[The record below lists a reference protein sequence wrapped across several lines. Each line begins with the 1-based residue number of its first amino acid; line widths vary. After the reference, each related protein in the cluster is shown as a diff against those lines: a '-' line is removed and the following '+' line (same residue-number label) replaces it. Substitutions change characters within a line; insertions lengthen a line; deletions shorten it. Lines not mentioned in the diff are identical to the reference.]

1 MPDSEKRRRLPRLL
15 PALVAAAFVLLHV
28 VGYPATRFSNDSYR
42 YARQA
47 YEFLGDS
54 PREATRKAVA
64 AYCADTAR
72 LVERNRRLHQLQF
85 REPGREAA
93 YAARCEREYARGL
106 EPTDP
111 RYEEIFHAR
120 PGYPLLA
127 APFVALLG
135 AKAGLTLV
143 ALACVT
149 LAGYLVFRLLRALRA
164 PPAAALLGQILCY
177 VTPLASWG
185 GRPLAEGP
193 TIALM
198 TTLLL
203 ASVWL
208 LRNRVL
214 PGAVLFTGAL
224 VCGLAVR
231 YSSFLVV
238 ALFLTAAAVSSLL
251 FVRSVRHR
259 GGRWLAGLSAGGALA
274 AVALS
279 KALGLPGTT
288 DSLQDTFTL
297 HWTRPEIA
305 DPWQALV
312 RLNLNYWE
320 QWLQKE
326 ALAPMLLFL
335 LAAGVWGVWQRSVP
349 VALCVVAMGA
359 TGFATAAAHPLAVEL
374 DRLYVAVWLIPVI
387 GVPLALARLTQP
399 APERSPAA
407 EDRPATGDDDGA
419 AEPETASR

>member
-1 MPDSEKRRRLPRLL
+1 MPDPEKRRRLPRVL
-15 PALVAAAFVLLHV
+15 PALVAAVFVLLHV

-72 LVERNRRLHQLQF
+72 LVDRNRRLHQLEF

-93 YAARCEREYARGL
+93 YAARCERKYARGL

-120 PGYPLLA
+120 PGYPLVA

-143 ALACVT
+143 ALACT
-149 LAGYLVFRLLRALRA
+149 ALAGYLVHRLLRDLRA
-164 PPAAALLGQILCY
+164 PPAAAVLGQVLCY

-193 TIALM
+193 TLALM
-198 TTLLL
+198 TALLL

-208 LRNRVL
+208 LRNRV
-214 PGAVLFTGAL
+214 PAGAVLFTGAMA
-224 VCGLAVR
+224 CGVAVR

-238 ALFLTAAAVSSLL
+238 ALFLAVAAVASLL
-251 FVRSVRHR
+251 FVRSARHR
-259 GGRWLAGLSAGGALA
+259 GGRWLTGLSAGSALA
-274 AVALS
+274 VPALG

-312 RLNLNYWE
+312 RLNLNYWQ

-326 ALAPMLLFL
+326 ALAPLLLFL
-335 LAAGVWGVWQRSVP
+335 LAAGAWGVWRRSVP
-349 VALCVVAMGA
+349 VALCVIAMGA
-359 TGFATAAAHPLAVEL
+359 TGFATAAAHPVAVEL

-387 GVPLALARLTQP
+387 GVPLALARLNRP
-399 APERSPAA
+399 APVRSPTG
-407 EDRPATGDDDGA
+407 DRPMTGDDDGA
-419 AEPETASR
+419 AEPETAWR

>member
-1 MPDSEKRRRLPRLL
+1 MPDPEKRRRLPRLL
-15 PALVAAAFVLLHV
+15 PALVAVAFVLLHV

-72 LVERNRRLHQLQF
+72 LVERNRRLHQLRF

-177 VTPLASWG
+177 VTPLAAWG

-193 TIALM
+193 TIAL
-198 TTLLL
+198 TTALLL

-214 PGAVLFTGAL
+214 PGAALFTGAL

-259 GGRWLAGLSAGGALA
+259 GGRWLAGLSAGGTLA
-274 AVALS
+274 AVASS
-279 KALGLPGTT
+279 KVLGLPGTT

-320 QWLQKE
+320 QWLLKE

-335 LAAGVWGVWQRSVP
+335 LAAGAWGVWQRSVP
-349 VALCVVAMGA
+349 VALCVIAMGA

-387 GVPLALARLTQP
+387 GVPLALARLARP

-407 EDRPATGDDDGA
+407 VDPPATGDDDGA